1 MIDYDAMIS
10 YRGLNRIGEDRIWD
24 GILAAYGE
32 IALKSDRVRSRFVSK
47 LKNNISEAFKTR
59 GFNVRVRHRWSRI
72 LVDNIDDIDA
82 GCRIAS
88 RIFGLKYIA
97 PYKYVDLDDLESFI
111 RSNVSILLDGA
122 KSFAV
127 RVRRTGIHSFTSRD
141 IESRIGGIVKAS
153 SNLKVNLD
161 NPDRTIHI
169 EIHDDECYVYTERID
184 APGGLP
190 LGTSSRIVSLVS
202 GGIDSPVATWL
213 MMKRGCPA
221 TILFAY
227 FPLGGDESDLRRFLA
242 VVRILRDWHIGEEMK
257 IYSYRHDYA
266 LKEIRR
272 IADSY
277 TCVLCRRMMYR
288 VACRVAEMEGA
299 KAIVTGENLAQ
310 VASQTL
316 DNLYAIDEASTLPVL
331 RPLIGLEKEDS
342 MRIARMIGT
351 YEASITPVSSGCRP
365 IKGCWAKPGKPT
377 TKAVLD
383 RVRELESMIDV
394 ERLVDEAL
402 SSLKDISSLL

>member
-1 MIDYDAMIS
+1 MSCIAD
-10 YRGLNRIGEDRIWD
+10 GKLWD

-32 IALKSDRVRSRFVSK
+32 IALKSDRVRCRFVSK
-47 LKNNISEAFKTR
+47 LKHNIREAFEAR
-59 GFNVRVRHRWSRI
+59 GLDVRVRHRWSRI
-72 LVDNIDDIDA
+72 LIDGLDDVDL

-88 RIFGLKYIA
+88 RIFGLRYIA
-97 PYKYVDLDDLESFI
+97 PYRYVGLDDLESFMKANAS
-111 RSNVSILLDGA
+111 RLLDGA
-122 KSFAV
+122 ESFAI

-141 IESRIGGIVKAS
+141 LEKGIGGIVKAA
-153 SNLKVNLD
+153 SNLRVDLD
-161 NPDRTIHI
+161 NPDTTIYV
-169 EIHDDECYVYTERID
+169 EVHDDECYLYTGRVE

-190 LGTSSRIVSLVS
+190 LGTSSRVVSLVS

-213 MMKRGCPA
+213 MMKRGCPV
-221 TILFAY
+221 TMLFAY

-242 VVRILRDWHIGEEMK
+242 VARILRDWHVGEDIR
-257 IYSYRHDYA
+257 IYSYRHDNA

-272 IADSY
+272 VADSY
-277 TCVLCRRMMYR
+277 TCILCRRMMYR

-316 DNLYAIDEASTLPVL
+316 DNLYVVDEVSTLPVL
-331 RPLIGLEKEDS
+331 RPLVGFEKEDS
-342 MRIARMIGT
+342 VRIARMIGT

-365 IKGCWAKPGKPT
+365 VKGCWARPRKPT
-377 TKAVLD
+377 TRAIPG

-394 ERLVDEAL
+394 GRLVDEAV
-402 SSLKDISSLL
+402 SSLKDLSSLL

>member
-1 MIDYDAMIS
+1 MIDYNAMIS

-32 IALKSDRVRSRFVSK
+32 IALKSDRVKSRFVSK

-59 GFNVRVRHRWSRI
+59 GFDVRVRHRWSRI

-97 PYKYVDLDDLESFI
+97 PYKYIDLDDLESFI

-141 IESRIGGIVKAS
+141 LESRIGGIVKAS

-169 EIHDDECYVYTERID
+169 EIHDDECYVYTDRID

-242 VVRILRDWHIGEEMK
+242 VARILRDWHIGEEMK
-257 IYSYRHDYA
+257 IYSYRHDYV

-272 IADSY
+272 VADSY

-365 IKGCWAKPGKPT
+365 IKGCWARPGRPT

-383 RVRELESMIDV
+383 RVRELESMINV
-394 ERLVDEAL
+394 GRLVDEAL

>member
-1 MIDYDAMIS
+1 
-10 YRGLNRIGEDRIWD
+10 
-24 GILAAYGE
+24 
-32 IALKSDRVRSRFVSK
+32 
-47 LKNNISEAFKTR
+47 
-59 GFNVRVRHRWSRI
+59 
-72 LVDNIDDIDA
+72 
-82 GCRIAS
+82 
-88 RIFGLKYIA
+88 
-97 PYKYVDLDDLESFI
+97 
-111 RSNVSILLDGA
+111 
-122 KSFAV
+122 
-127 RVRRTGIHSFTSRD
+127 
-141 IESRIGGIVKAS
+141 
-153 SNLKVNLD
+153 
-161 NPDRTIHI
+161 
-169 EIHDDECYVYTERID
+169 
-184 APGGLP
+184 
-190 LGTSSRIVSLVS
+190 
-202 GGIDSPVATWL
+202 

-242 VVRILRDWHIGEEMK
+242 VARILRDWHIGEEMK
-257 IYSYRHDYA
+257 IYSYRHDYV

-272 IADSY
+272 VADSY

-365 IKGCWAKPGKPT
+365 IKGCWARPGRPT

-383 RVRELESMIDV
+383 RVRELESMINV
-394 ERLVDEAL
+394 GRLVDEAL

>member
-1 MIDYDAMIS
+1 MIDYNAMIS

-59 GFNVRVRHRWSRI
+59 GFDVRVRHRWSRI

-97 PYKYVDLDDLESFI
+97 PYKYIDLDDLESFI

-169 EIHDDECYVYTERID
+169 EIHDDECYVYTDRID

-227 FPLGGDESDLRRFLA
+227 FPLG
-242 VVRILRDWHIGEEMK
+242 
-257 IYSYRHDYA
+257 
-266 LKEIRR
+266 
-272 IADSY
+272 
-277 TCVLCRRMMYR
+277 
-288 VACRVAEMEGA
+288 
-299 KAIVTGENLAQ
+299 
-310 VASQTL
+310 
-316 DNLYAIDEASTLPVL
+316 STS
-331 RPLIGLEKEDS
+331 R
-342 MRIARMIGT
+342 
-351 YEASITPVSSGCRP
+351 C
-365 IKGCWAKPGKPT
+365 
-377 TKAVLD
+377 
-383 RVRELESMIDV
+383 
-394 ERLVDEAL
+394 
-402 SSLKDISSLL
+402 